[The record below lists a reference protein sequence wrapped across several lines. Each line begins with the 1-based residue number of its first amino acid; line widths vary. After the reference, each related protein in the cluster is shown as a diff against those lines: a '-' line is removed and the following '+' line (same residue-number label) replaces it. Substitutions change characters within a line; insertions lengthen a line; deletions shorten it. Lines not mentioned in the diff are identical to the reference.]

1 MSKSKITDAT
11 LSHYAPALNR
21 WRDAWGVTPTA
32 EQLATIHAMPIRP
45 GSKHALAC
53 AMYLRD
59 EGATDDQVKAAV
71 KLLDTKTAQG
81 LQDVLHNYRRR
92 LETQKLMRRD
102 MSAPKGVF
110 KITLTKA
117 GEKQRDRYAAGE
129 AKKASAVDA
138 PAPKA
143 KKAKAKRKAKAAPV
157 AEAAPVDSTQ
167 AVSAESVLLP
177 ASDAQIS

>member
-1 MSKSKITDAT
+1 
-11 LSHYAPALNR
+11 
-21 WRDAWGVTPTA
+21 
-32 EQLATIHAMPIRP
+32 
-45 GSKHALAC
+45 
-53 AMYLRD
+53 
-59 EGATDDQVKAAV
+59 
-71 KLLDTKTAQG
+71 LLDTKTAQG

-102 MSAPKGVF
+102 MGAPKGVF

-143 KKAKAKRKAKAAPV
+143 KKAKAKKAKAKV
-157 AEAAPVDSTQ
+157 TEAAPVDSTQ

-177 ASDAQIS
+177 ASDAQVS